1 MTDRSVPSPVQPTQ
15 EPADAARALE
25 GKIALV
31 TGATRGIGFATSVAL
46 ARLGAHVVAV
56 GRTEGGLEELDDAIK
71 AVGSSATLVPLNL
84 RDSEGID
91 RRGGALFERYGR
103 LDVYVAN
110 AGILGPLSPLGH
122 VLPKEWDDTVAVNI
136 TAQWRAIRSFDPLLR
151 LSPHGRAVIVG
162 SGAAHKAK
170 AYWGPYAATKA
181 ALEVMGRVWA
191 AEAFNSA
198 LRVNM
203 FNPGPTRTRMRAK
216 AFPGEDP
223 ETLPTAEVAAQ
234 AIVPLCLP
242 QLECTGRLY
251 DLPQGKWLDYQMP
264 A

>member
-1 MTDRSVPSPVQPTQ
+1 MTDPSARPSAT
-15 EPADAARALE
+15 PADSTRPLD
-25 GKIALV
+25 GKVALV
-31 TGATRGIGFATSVAL
+31 TGATRGIGFATAVEL
-46 ARLGAHVVAV
+46 ARAGAHVVAV

-71 AVGSSATLVPLNL
+71 AAGSSSTLVPLNL
-84 RDSEGID
+84 KDGDGID
-91 RRGGALFERYGR
+91 RLGGALFERYQR

-110 AGILGPLSPLGH
+110 AGVLGPLSPLGH
-122 VLPKEWDDTVAVNI
+122 VLPKDWDDVVASNL
-136 TAQWRAIRSFDPLLR
+136 TAQWRCIRSFDPLLR

-181 ALEVMGRVWA
+181 ALEVMGRTWA
-191 AEAFNSA
+191 AEAMKSA

-223 ETLPTAEVAAQ
+223 DTLPTAEAAAQ
-234 AIVPLCLP
+234 AILPLCLP
-242 QLECTGRLY
+242 ALECTGRLY